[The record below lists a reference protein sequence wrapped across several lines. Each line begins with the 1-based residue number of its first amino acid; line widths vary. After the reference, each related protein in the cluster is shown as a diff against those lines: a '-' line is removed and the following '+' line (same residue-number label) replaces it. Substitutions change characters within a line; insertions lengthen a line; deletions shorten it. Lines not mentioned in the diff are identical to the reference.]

1 MTDDPRELF
10 DRRMQ
15 PSVIRVAAALVLL
28 SACTGAF
35 EVTPAALEGTWGGP
49 HAEVTFDATGRG
61 MAQYECASGTLDP
74 PPWPTSS
81 GRFTATGEHVIGH
94 GGPVG
99 DGDAHDAHPAQ
110 YEGRLHGDR
119 LSLTVRLLDQDI
131 VLGPFELQHG
141 QPGALFRCL

>member
-1 MTDDPRELF
+1 M
-10 DRRMQ
+10 RR
-15 PSVIRVAAALVLL
+15 SVIRLAAALALL

-61 MAQYECASGTLDP
+61 VAQYDCADGTLDAP
-74 PPWPTSS
+74 PRPISS

-94 GGPVG
+94 GGPVRE
-99 DGDAHDAHPAQ
+99 GDAPDAHPAQ
-110 YEGRLHGDR
+110 YEGRLHGNR
-119 LSLTVRLLDQDI
+119 LSLTVHLLDRDV

-141 QPGALFRCL
+141 HPGEIFRCL